1 MKNHF
6 DKVIR
11 KYKRTTKHLLV
22 CPKEY
27 RRQFL
32 KDMERDLKQFME
44 ENPSAESS
52 DVVDYFGTPDKLA
65 QTYLDNVPQEELVKY
80 KYKRR
85 YRTTISLIVLIFF
98 LVIVSMF
105 LYYQFNTCPVI
116 YVEEKIEILDA
127 DKE

>member
-6 DKVIR
+6 DKAIR

-32 KDMERDLKQFME
+32 KDMEWDLKQFME

-85 YRTTISLIVLIFF
+85 YRTTISLAVLVFF
-98 LVIVSMF
+98 FTILSMY
-105 LYYQFNTCPVI
+105 LYYELNSCTVI
-116 YVEEKIEILDA
+116 YVEEKIEILDE
-127 DKE
+127 DIE

>member
-85 YRTTISLIVLIFF
+85 YRTTISLTVLVFF
-98 LVIVSMF
+98 FTILSMI
-105 LYYQFNTCPVI
+105 LYYRLNEYKII
-116 YVEEKIEILDA
+116 YVEEKIEILDE
-127 DKE
+127 DIE